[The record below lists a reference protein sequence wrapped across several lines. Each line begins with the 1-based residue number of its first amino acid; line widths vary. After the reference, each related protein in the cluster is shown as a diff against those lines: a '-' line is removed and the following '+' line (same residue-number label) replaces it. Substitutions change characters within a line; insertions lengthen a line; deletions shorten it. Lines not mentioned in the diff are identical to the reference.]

1 MHNTPAAAS
10 PKPFDLTSAA
20 FLIVAFFTGIAG
32 ALQTPTL
39 SLFLTNEVHVRPAL
53 VGFFFTGS
61 AIIGILVS
69 QFLARRSDRKGDRKS
84 LIVFCCLLGVMACVL
99 FAWNR
104 NYFILLFI
112 GVFLSSFGSTANP
125 QLFALAREHA
135 DHTGREAVMFSSVLR
150 AQVSLAWVIG
160 PPLAYALAM
169 GFGFTVMYLS
179 AAVAFVVCGAL
190 VWFFLPSMRKEPK
203 VATGVLEAPRR
214 NRRDALLLFVVCT
227 LMWGTN
233 SLYIINMPL
242 FIIDELHLSE
252 KLAGIMMGTAAG
264 LEIPTMLIAGY
275 YAKRF
280 GKRFLMRI
288 AAFAGL
294 LFYVGMLTVH
304 TPGLLLALQLLNAI
318 YIGILAGI
326 GMLYFQDLMPGQ
338 AGSATTLYTNT
349 TRVGWIIAGSMAGV
363 VAEIWNY
370 HTVFW
375 IALVMCTLTIGC
387 LARIKDV

>member
-1 MHNTPAAAS
+1 MSNTTAAAS
-10 PKPFDLTSAA
+10 PRGFDLTSTA
-20 FLIVAFFTGIAG
+20 FLIVAFLTGIAG

-39 SLFLTNEVHVRPAL
+39 SLFLTNEVHVRPAM

-61 AIIGILVS
+61 AVIGILVS
-69 QFLARRSDRKGDRKS
+69 QFLAGRSDRQGDRKH
-84 LIVFCCLLGVMACVL
+84 LIVFCCLLGVFACIL

-125 QLFALAREHA
+125 QMFALAREHA
-135 DHTGREAVMFSSVLR
+135 DNTGREAVMFSSILR

-179 AAVAFVVCGAL
+179 AAVAFVVCGAM
-190 VWFFLPSMRKEPK
+190 VWLFLPSMRKTP
-203 VATGVLEAPRR
+203 ATTAKHLEAPRT
-214 NRRDALLLFVVCT
+214 NRRDALLLFIICT

-242 FIIDELHLSE
+242 FIINELHLPE
-252 KLAGIMMGTAAG
+252 KLAGLMMGTAAG

-288 AAFAGL
+288 AVVAGL
-294 LFYVGMLTVH
+294 FFYIGMLTVH
-304 TPGLLLALQLLNAI
+304 TPALLLAMQALNAI

-338 AGSATTLYTNT
+338 AGAATTLYTNT
-349 TRVGWIIAGSMAGV
+349 TRVGWIIAGSLAGV
-363 VAEIWNY
+363 VAEIWSY
-370 HTVFW
+370 HAVFW
-375 IALVMCTLTIGC
+375 IALAMCIITSVGL
-387 LARIKDV
+387 LRIKDV